1 MNLILKFKRLLGSCD
16 KNPLKSKTLWVNGL
30 TLIVGILALVQG
42 VASPE
47 WLIPV
52 LAGVNIVLRFLT
64 TGGIT
69 PGNKIVTSVTNVVNE
84 VTNVVNKEI
93 KGIRDAK

>member
-1 MNLILKFKRLLGSCD
+1 MNLILKFKRLLESSE

-30 TLIVGILALVQG
+30 TLVIGILALVQG

-47 WLIPV
+47 WLIPA

-69 PGNKIVTSVTNVVNE
+69 PGNKIVKE
-84 VTNVVNKEI
+84 IENVVNKEI
-93 KGIRDAK
+93 NNAK

>member
-1 MNLILKFKRLLGSCD
+1 MNLILKFKRLLESCD

-30 TLIVGILALVQG
+30 TLVAGILALVQG

-47 WLIPV
+47 WLIPI

-69 PGNKIVTSVTNVVNE
+69 PGNKIVKE
-84 VTNVVNKEI
+84 IENVVNKEI
-93 KGIRDAK
+93 DNDK